1 RTARAVILIGA
12 ADLVFRFLEIGQHV
26 VKAPADIAELAPAVI
41 ILVLAAHIEQAVD
54 RARSAQH
61 FSARLKNLAAA
72 ESRLGLGLVHPVDTL
87 VLEQFSVA
95 DRHVDPDIAVLRAGL
110 EQQHGMSAVGAQAIG
125 EHASSRT
132 RADDDIVEFRDV
144 MRAVLVHPC
153 PRTRAALLGRAWL
166 RPQPGADPRRTGSGG
181 SLKGQSQKRA
191 ISIDACASGQ
201 RQSTDHTGGNRT
213 MKISRRLAVA
223 SFAALALLARGA
235 ASHGETIRVGL
246 PTKTYWPTT
255 VAETAVRQ
263 KLFEKEGI
271 TAELTIYRS
280 GAETF
285 EGMAAGAADI
295 ILDPPSLVSA
305 GRKKGVMSKI
315 VANATMG
322 NFGWQLM
329 VPTKSTLD
337 VKDLNGKKVAIT
349 AAGSGSDILALWTI
363 QDRKIDF
370 TRVPVGGGGL
380 VPNLLAG
387 NVDAAVVYSPLSYQI
402 LKSGEGRTL
411 IDYYAEVPSN
421 LTGGWIVTDKFVAE
435 KPQVVQKA
443 LNALYGAVAFM
454 RANRDATV
462 KLIADLYEIPPDIAA
477 LEYENS
483 IMKLE
488 TDGDMAAQNVL

>member
-1 RTARAVILIGA
+1 MKV
-12 ADLVFRFLEIGQHV
+12 
-26 VKAPADIAELAPAVI
+26 
-41 ILVLAAHIEQAVD
+41 
-54 RARSAQH
+54 
-61 FSARLKNLAAA
+61 
-72 ESRLGLGLVHPVDTL
+72 SRLLPALATL
-87 VLEQFSVA
+87 
-95 DRHVDPDIAVLRAGL
+95 
-110 EQQHGMSAVGAQAIG
+110 
-125 EHASSRT
+125 
-132 RADDDIVEFRDV
+132 
-144 MRAVLVHPC
+144 
-153 PRTRAALLGRAWL
+153 
-166 RPQPGADPRRTGSGG
+166 
-181 SLKGQSQKRA
+181 
-191 ISIDACASGQ
+191 
-201 RQSTDHTGGNRT
+201 
-213 MKISRRLAVA
+213 LAVSA
-223 SFAALALLARGA
+223 GNA
-235 ASHGETIRVGL
+235 ETIRVGL

-255 VAETAVRQ
+255 IAETAIKQ

-305 GRKKGVMSKI
+305 GRKKGVMSRI
-315 VANATMG
+315 VANAAMG

-329 VPTKSTLD
+329 VPVKSTLD
-337 VKDLNGKKVAIT
+337 VKDLNGKKVGIT
-349 AAGSGSDILALWTI
+349 AAGSGSDLLALWTI

-402 LKSGEGRTL
+402 LKSGEARTL
-411 IDYYAEVPSN
+411 IDYYAAVPVN

-462 KLIADLYEIPPDIAA
+462 KLIADLYEIPPEIAG
-477 LEYENS
+477 LEYENT

-488 TDGDMAAQNVL
+488 SDGDMSKPNIRDAVQLSMDLAKLGGLKDIMPTEDLYSTQFKPVPTKP

>member
-1 RTARAVILIGA
+1 
-12 ADLVFRFLEIGQHV
+12 
-26 VKAPADIAELAPAVI
+26 
-41 ILVLAAHIEQAVD
+41 
-54 RARSAQH
+54 
-61 FSARLKNLAAA
+61 
-72 ESRLGLGLVHPVDTL
+72 
-87 VLEQFSVA
+87 
-95 DRHVDPDIAVLRAGL
+95 
-110 EQQHGMSAVGAQAIG
+110 MY
-125 EHASSRT
+125 
-132 RADDDIVEFRDV
+132 
-144 MRAVLVHPC
+144 M
-153 PRTRAALLGRAWL
+153 
-166 RPQPGADPRRTGSGG
+166 
-181 SLKGQSQKRA
+181 
-191 ISIDACASGQ
+191 
-201 RQSTDHTGGNRT
+201 
-213 MKISRRLAVA
+213 SRRHAL
-223 SFAALALLARGA
+223 AALAAVTLLTTPALA
-235 ASHGETIRVGL
+235 QETIRVGL

-255 VAETAVRQ
+255 VAETAVKQ

-271 TAELTIYRS
+271 KAELTIYRS

-387 NVDAAVVYSPLSYQI
+387 NVDAAVVYSPLSFQI
-402 LKSGEGRTL
+402 AKSGEAKTIL
-411 IDYYAEVPSN
+411 DYAKAVPPN
-421 LTGGWIVTDKFVAE
+421 LTSGWIVLDKFAQE
-435 KPQVVQKA
+435 KPALVQKA

-454 RANRDATV
+454 RANKEATV
-462 KLIADLYEIPPDIAA
+462 KLIAELYEMPAEIAA
-477 LEYENS
+477 LEYENT

-488 TDGDMAAQNVL
+488 TDGNMAAANVNDAVQLSLDLAKLGGFKDIVPTAEVISTQFKPVPTKP